1 MNRFKQ
7 CTYSLILIL
16 TCFVA
21 SPMIYKQIWNTS
33 AEKKK
38 ENSSKTVEIDIK
50 KGMDN
55 TSQSEN
61 PSGEQNTSSNT
72 DNSES
77 TVNSEENSADNS
89 TADTTSEPSSDP
101 SANFTGFVASDYSYF
116 NDALFIGDSRTVGL
130 RDYGS
135 LGNSDFF
142 CDVGLTSGDASSS
155 AESGNLADM
164 LSSNN
169 YGKIYVMLGINEVGN
184 NFDSTMNNFRSLV
197 QNIRTKS
204 PDSIIFLEANLHVTD
219 AAQNDAINNQ
229 RINELNSM
237 IAALADN
244 QSVFYIDINP
254 VFDDG
259 NGNLM
264 ADCTSD
270 GVHVFAKYYPQWC
283 DWFCLNT
290 VPKN

>member
-1 MNRFKQ
+1 MNRFKH

-89 TADTTSEPSSDP
+89 TADTTFEPSSDP

-169 YGKIYVMLGINEVGN
+169 Y
-184 NFDSTMNNFRSLV
+184 
-197 QNIRTKS
+197 
-204 PDSIIFLEANLHVTD
+204 AWH
-219 AAQNDAINNQ
+219 
-229 RINELNSM
+229 
-237 IAALADN
+237 
-244 QSVFYIDINP
+244 
-254 VFDDG
+254 
-259 NGNLM
+259 
-264 ADCTSD
+264 
-270 GVHVFAKYYPQWC
+270 
-283 DWFCLNT
+283 
-290 VPKN
+290 

>member
-1 MNRFKQ
+1 
-7 CTYSLILIL
+7 
-16 TCFVA
+16 
-21 SPMIYKQIWNTS
+21 MIYKQIWNTS

>member
-1 MNRFKQ
+1 MNKFKQ

-16 TCFVA
+16 TCFIA
-21 SPMIYKQIWNTS
+21 SPMIFKQIWNTS

-38 ENSSKTVEIDIK
+38 ENNAKTVEIDIK

-55 TSQSEN
+55 TSDGEN
-61 PSGEQNTSSNT
+61 PGGEQNTSSNI
-72 DNSES
+72 DNSENI
-77 TVNSEENSADNS
+77 TNSEGNSADNV
-89 TADTTSEPSSDP
+89 TTDVTFEPSSNP
-101 SANFTGFVASDYSYF
+101 AANFTGFVESDYTYF

-142 CDVGLTSGDASSS
+142 CDVGLTSSDASSS
-155 AESGNLADM
+155 SESGNLADM

-229 RINELNSM
+229 RIDELNSM

-244 QSVFYIDINP
+244 QSIFYIDINP

>member
-1 MNRFKQ
+1 MNKFKQ

-16 TCFVA
+16 TCFIA
-21 SPMIYKQIWNTS
+21 SPMIFKQIWNTS

-38 ENSSKTVEIDIK
+38 ENNAKTVEIDIK

-55 TSQSEN
+55 TSDGEN
-61 PSGEQNTSSNT
+61 PGGEQNTSSNI
-72 DNSES
+72 DNSENI
-77 TVNSEENSADNS
+77 TNSEGNSADNV
-89 TADTTSEPSSDP
+89 TTDVTFEPSSNP
-101 SANFTGFVASDYSYF
+101 AANFTDFVESDYTYF

-142 CDVGLTSGDASSS
+142 CDVGLTSSDASSS
-155 AESGNLADM
+155 SESGNLADM

-229 RINELNSM
+229 RIDELNSM

-244 QSVFYIDINP
+244 QSIFYIDINP

>member
-1 MNRFKQ
+1 MNKFKQ

-16 TCFVA
+16 TCFIA
-21 SPMIYKQIWNTS
+21 SPMIFKQIWNTS

-38 ENSSKTVEIDIK
+38 ENNAKTVEIDIK

-55 TSQSEN
+55 TSDGEN
-61 PSGEQNTSSNT
+61 PGGEQNTSSNT
-72 DNSES
+72 DNSENI
-77 TVNSEENSADNS
+77 TNSEENSADNV
-89 TADTTSEPSSDP
+89 TTDVTFEPSSNP
-101 SANFTGFVASDYSYF
+101 AANFTGFVESDYTYF

-142 CDVGLTSGDASSS
+142 CDVGLTSSDASSS
-155 AESGNLADM
+155 SESGNLADM

-229 RINELNSM
+229 RIDELNSM

-244 QSVFYIDINP
+244 QSIFYIDINP

>member
-1 MNRFKQ
+1 MNKFKQ

-16 TCFVA
+16 TCFIA
-21 SPMIYKQIWNTS
+21 SPMIFKQIWNTS

-38 ENSSKTVEIDIK
+38 ENNAKTVEIDIK

-55 TSQSEN
+55 TSDGKN

-72 DNSES
+72 DNSENI
-77 TVNSEENSADNS
+77 TNSEGNSADNV
-89 TADTTSEPSSDP
+89 TTDVTFEPSSNP
-101 SANFTGFVASDYSYF
+101 AANFTGFVESDYTYF

-142 CDVGLTSGDASSS
+142 CDVGLTSSDASSS
-155 AESGNLADM
+155 SESGNLADM

-229 RINELNSM
+229 RIDELNSM

-244 QSVFYIDINP
+244 QSIFYIDINP

>member
-1 MNRFKQ
+1 MNKFKQ

-16 TCFVA
+16 TCFIA
-21 SPMIYKQIWNTS
+21 SPMIFKQIWNTS

-38 ENSSKTVEIDIK
+38 ENNAKTVEIDIK

-55 TSQSEN
+55 TSDGEN
-61 PSGEQNTSSNT
+61 PGSEQNTSSNT
-72 DNSES
+72 DNSENI
-77 TVNSEENSADNS
+77 TNSEGNSADNV
-89 TADTTSEPSSDP
+89 TTDVTFEPSSNP
-101 SANFTGFVASDYSYF
+101 AANFTGFVESDYTYF

-142 CDVGLTSGDASSS
+142 CDVGLTSSDASSS
-155 AESGNLADM
+155 SESGNLADM

-229 RINELNSM
+229 RIDELNSM

-244 QSVFYIDINP
+244 QSIFYIDINP

>member
-1 MNRFKQ
+1 MNKFKQ

-16 TCFVA
+16 TCVIV
-21 SPMIYKQIWNTS
+21 SPMIFKQIWNTS

-38 ENSSKTVEIDIK
+38 ENNAKTVEIDIK
-50 KGMDN
+50 KGMEN
-55 TSQSEN
+55 NSSSEN
-61 PSGEQNTSSNT
+61 SGSEQHPSSDA
-72 DNSES
+72 DNLE
-77 TVNSEENSADNS
+77 TMPTSEENSADTTVTDTIFVPPS
-89 TADTTSEPSSDP
+89 TSS
-101 SANFTGFVASDYSYF
+101 SNFTGFVASDYSYF
-116 NDALFIGDSRTVGL
+116 SDALFIGDSRTVGL

-135 LGNSDFF
+135 LGNSDFY
-142 CDVGLTSGDASSS
+142 CDVGLTTRDANSS
-155 AESGNLADM
+155 AESDDLADM

-184 NFDSTMNNFRSLV
+184 NFDSTMNNFRSLI

-204 PDSIIFLEANLHVTD
+204 PNSIIFLEANLHVTE
-219 AAQNDAINNQ
+219 ASQNDAINNQ
-229 RINELNSM
+229 RIDELNSM

-244 QSVFYIDINP
+244 QSIFYIDINP

>member
-1 MNRFKQ
+1 MNKFKQ

-16 TCFVA
+16 TCFIA
-21 SPMIYKQIWNTS
+21 SPMIFKQIWNTS

-38 ENSSKTVEIDIK
+38 ENNAKTVEIDIK
-50 KGMDN
+50 KGMDS
-55 TSQSEN
+55 TSPEEN
-61 PSGEQNTSSNT
+61 LNNGQPTASNT
-72 DNSES
+72 DNSNNI
-77 TVNSEENSADNS
+77 TTSEENP
-89 TADTTSEPSSDP
+89 ADTSQTDVIFEPSSNP
-101 SANFTGFVASDYSYF
+101 PENFTGFVQSDYSYF

-142 CDVGLTSGDASSS
+142 CNVGLTSSAANSS
-155 AESGNLADM
+155 AESGDLADM
-164 LSSNN
+164 LSSKK
-169 YGKIYVMLGINEVGN
+169 YGKVYIMLGINEVGN
-184 NFDSTMNNFRSLV
+184 NFDSVMNDFRSLV
-197 QNIRTKS
+197 QNIREKS
-204 PDSIIFLEANLHVTD
+204 PNSIIFLEANLHVTD

-229 RINELNSM
+229 RIDELNSM
-237 IAALADN
+237 IAALADK
-244 QSVFYIDINP
+244 QSIFYIDINP

-259 NGNLM
+259 NGNLI

>member
-89 TADTTSEPSSDP
+89 TADTTFEPSSDP

-142 CDVGLTSGDASSS
+142 CDVGLTSSDASSS

-244 QSVFYIDINP
+244 QSIFYIDINP
-254 VFDDG
+254 IFDDG

>member
-1 MNRFKQ
+1 MNKFKQ

-16 TCFVA
+16 TCFIA
-21 SPMIYKQIWNTS
+21 SPMIFKQIWNTS

-38 ENSSKTVEIDIK
+38 ENNAKTVEIDIK

-55 TSQSEN
+55 TSDGEN
-61 PSGEQNTSSNT
+61 PGGEQNTSSNT
-72 DNSES
+72 DNSENI
-77 TVNSEENSADNS
+77 TNSEGNSADNV
-89 TADTTSEPSSDP
+89 TTDVTFEPSSNP
-101 SANFTGFVASDYSYF
+101 AANFTGFVESDYTYF

-142 CDVGLTSGDASSS
+142 CDVGLTSSDASSS
-155 AESGNLADM
+155 SESGNLADM

-229 RINELNSM
+229 RIDELNSM

-244 QSVFYIDINP
+244 QSIFYIDINP

>member
-1 MNRFKQ
+1 MNKFKQ

-16 TCFVA
+16 TCFIA
-21 SPMIYKQIWNTS
+21 SPMIFKQIWNTS

-38 ENSSKTVEIDIK
+38 ENNAKTVEIDIK

-55 TSQSEN
+55 TSDGEN
-61 PSGEQNTSSNT
+61 PGGEQNTSSNT
-72 DNSES
+72 DNSENI
-77 TVNSEENSADNS
+77 TNSEGNSADNV
-89 TADTTSEPSSDP
+89 TTDVTFEPSSNP
-101 SANFTGFVASDYSYF
+101 AANFTGFVESDYTYF

-142 CDVGLTSGDASSS
+142 CDVGLTSSDASSS
-155 AESGNLADM
+155 SESGNLADM

-204 PDSIIFLEANLHVTD
+204 PDSIIFLEANLHVTA

-229 RINELNSM
+229 RIDELNSM

-244 QSVFYIDINP
+244 QSIFYIDINP

>member
-1 MNRFKQ
+1 MNKFKQ

-16 TCFVA
+16 TCFIA
-21 SPMIYKQIWNTS
+21 SPMIFKQIWNTS

-38 ENSSKTVEIDIK
+38 ENNAKTVEIDIK

-55 TSQSEN
+55 TSDGKN
-61 PSGEQNTSSNT
+61 PGGEQNTSSNT
-72 DNSES
+72 DNSENI
-77 TVNSEENSADNS
+77 TNSEGNSADNV
-89 TADTTSEPSSDP
+89 TTDVTFEPSSNP
-101 SANFTGFVASDYSYF
+101 AANFTGFVESDYTYF

-142 CDVGLTSGDASSS
+142 CDVGLTSSDASSS
-155 AESGNLADM
+155 SESGNLADM

-229 RINELNSM
+229 RIDELNSM

-244 QSVFYIDINP
+244 QSIFYIDINP

>member
-89 TADTTSEPSSDP
+89 TADTTFEPSSDP

-142 CDVGLTSGDASSS
+142 CDVGLTSSDASSS

-164 LSSNN
+164 LSSDN

-244 QSVFYIDINP
+244 QSIFYIDINP